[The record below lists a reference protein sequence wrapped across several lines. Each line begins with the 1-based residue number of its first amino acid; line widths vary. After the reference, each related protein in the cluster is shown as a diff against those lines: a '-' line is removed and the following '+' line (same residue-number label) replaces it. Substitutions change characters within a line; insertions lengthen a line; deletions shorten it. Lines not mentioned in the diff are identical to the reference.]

1 MSELEEK
8 KIESVSEKEAKMT
21 RSSQITLQISGAAL
35 FSALSV
41 VVGALLTPTLTNA
54 LRVPGWFIAI
64 IDLISLIWVT
74 CFFLFGVK
82 AGLLCCLIGSL
93 ALMPFDPSPGGIGPL
108 MKLAATVSLIIVP
121 ILYLQLQGKEEGI
134 RKSQKLK
141 KPRNFIIY
149 GVLGTILRM
158 IIMLVLNIL
167 VFLTIYS
174 SYADYVT
181 LEFLGL
187 PEISGMTA
195 IIIGAPI
202 INAWQSGLD
211 LIIPYII
218 VFGTKLDQKFE
229 IW

>member
-8 KIESVSEKEAKMT
+8 RVESVPEKEAKMT
-21 RSSQITLQISGAAL
+21 RSSRITLQLTGAAT
-35 FSALSV
+35 FGALSIV
-41 VVGALLTPTLTNA
+41 IGALLTPTLTKL
-54 LRVPGWFIAI
+54 LRVPGWQIAI

-74 CFFLFGVK
+74 CFFLFGEK
-82 AGLLCCLIGSL
+82 AGILCCIIGSL
-93 ALMPFDPSPGGIGPL
+93 GLMPFDTTAPIGPL

-121 ILYLQLQGKEEGI
+121 ILFLKLYRKEEGI

-141 KPRNFIIY
+141 KPRNIIIY
-149 GVLGTILRM
+149 GLLGTALRI
-158 IIMLVLNIL
+158 IIMVLLNIL
-167 VFLTIYS
+167 IGLTIYS
-174 SYADYVT
+174 MYLDSWT

-187 PEISGMTA
+187 PGITGITA

-218 VFGTKLDQKFE
+218 VFGTKLDQKYE

>member
-1 MSELEEK
+1 MVELEEN
-8 KIESVSEKEAKMT
+8 KIESYSEKETKMS
-21 RSSQITLQISGAAL
+21 RSSQITLQITGAAL
-35 FSALSV
+35 FSALSI

-74 CFFLFGVK
+74 CFFLFGIK
-82 AGLLCCLIGSL
+82 AGLLCCVIGAL
-93 ALMPFDPSPGGIGPL
+93 GLMPFDPSPGGIGPL

-121 ILYLQLQGKEEGI
+121 ILFLTLQKKGA
-134 RKSQKLK
+134 RKSQILK
-141 KPRNFIIY
+141 KPHNFIIY
-149 GVLGTILRM
+149 GLIGTVLRM
-158 IIMLVLNIL
+158 IVMLFLNVL

-174 SYADYVT
+174 SYASYVT

-211 LIIPYII
+211 LVIPYLI
-218 VFGTKLDQKFE
+218 VFGLKLDQKFE
-229 IW
+229 LW